1 MSGRKRSS
9 LSGRRPSRS
18 IRLTRGGPA
27 RPAFGLGLKI
37 LGRGLTAVF
46 GAVLA
51 VLALAVISAGLLI
64 GYLYVSK
71 SDYFAVKQVNISG
84 LSRISRDEILLAAGL
99 DRPVNIWLFD
109 TDQAAAALAALS
121 WLDTARVSKAMP
133 DTVTIDIVEHR
144 PKILASLGRL
154 YYLNE
159 GGRPFKALEPG
170 ENPNLVIVSG
180 FTEDE
185 LLSRTPGVVTALSEI
200 FSLVAV
206 LEARQD
212 ELRLDMIS
220 EINFDAVRGLT
231 VFARRGELEVKVGFG
246 AYEEKFRRL
255 DRVEAH
261 LKQRGQFENLAYINL
276 EASPRVIVRPG

>member
-9 LSGRRPSRS
+9 LSGKGPSRS
-18 IRLTRGGPA
+18 IRLVRGGPA
-27 RPAFGLGLKI
+27 RPALGLGLKV
-37 LGRGLTAVF
+37 LGRGLAAVF

-51 VLALAVISAGLLI
+51 VLALAVISAGLLT
-64 GYLYVSK
+64 GYLFVSK

-109 TDQAAAALAALS
+109 TDRAADALSALS

-133 DTVTIDIVEHR
+133 DTVKIDIVEHR
-144 PKILASLGRL
+144 PRILASLGRL
-154 YYLNE
+154 YYLNDE
-159 GGRPFKALEPG
+159 GRPFKALEPG

-180 FTEDE
+180 LTEDE

-200 FSLVAV
+200 YSLVAV

-212 ELRLDMIS
+212 ELRLDLIS